1 MTVYSI
7 YEPRQS
13 APDLATRADALVFV
27 KEGFSWPAL
36 FVPALWLIYQRMWI
50 ELGMLLA
57 LLALVG
63 WAFGS
68 AESGSLLLNIVSFG
82 LVTMFAFEANDLLG
96 NALERRG
103 YRYAGA
109 AFGEDLQDAE
119 LSFFRGWLPEQQHS
133 ERSPKPRPTPQV
145 TTTPAATA
153 AESDEVIGVF
163 PRP

>member
-1 MTVYSI
+1 VTVYSI

-36 FVPALWLIYQRMWI
+36 FVPAFWLIYQRMWI
-50 ELGMLLA
+50 ELGVLLA
-57 LLALVG
+57 LFALVG

-82 LVTMFAFEANDLLG
+82 ILAMFAFEANDLLG

-103 YRYAGA
+103 YRHAGA
-109 AFGEDLQDAE
+109 ALGEDLQDAE
-119 LSFFRGWLPEQQHS
+119 LSFFRSWRPEQRQS
-133 ERSPKPRPTPQV
+133 ERSPKPRIEPTAKASPV
-145 TTTPAATA
+145 NA
-153 AESDEVIGVF
+153 AEGDEVIGVF